1 MKGEIKLNGKNKLS
15 SMMFVGIIASIF
27 TIITVAVSMVLLFE
41 RKKKIEE
48 NASSNVKQKR
58 TFEGVIFF

>member
-41 RKKKIEE
+41 RKKKIEDKE
-48 NASSNVKQKR
+48 LDEYLESSIN
-58 TFEGVIFF
+58 